1 MTKDILKT
9 LRAHDYERYVCALME
24 PARVQPRMFA
34 LLALNQELASTV
46 EAASEPA
53 VGAIRLKW
61 WQEALAGGK
70 PLSEHPLLPL
80 LAQAEVGE
88 QACALIEAR
97 MAELEHQKGFEDL
110 AQFNDYLRSSAGT
123 LHQLLAQDESEI
135 VAQAGAFFALV
146 GVLRA
151 LPYHLERGIVRLPKD
166 VLQRHG
172 ISPAAIEAGLEKE
185 AFAHLMSFW
194 ASELQTR
201 ADALRAD
208 IKTAPKLIKR
218 LHLAALLYA
227 RALQKAQNNPA
238 ALPRRLPNLPL
249 RLWCGR

>member
-1 MTKDILKT
+1 MDKT
-9 LRAHDYERYVCALME
+9 LLNTLRTHDYERYICALMQ
-24 PARVQPRMFA
+24 PAREQPRLFA
-34 LLALNQELASTV
+34 LLALNQELATSV
-46 EAASEPA
+46 EATSEPA

-61 WQEALAGGK
+61 WADALENGK
-70 PLSEHPLLPL
+70 PLAEHPLLPL
-80 LAQAEVGE
+80 LSEAGVGAE
-88 QACALIEAR
+88 ACALIDAR
-97 MAELEHQKGFEDL
+97 MAELEHQKGFDDL
-110 AQFNDYLRSSAGT
+110 AQFEGYLRASAGR
-123 LHQLLAQDESEI
+123 LHQLLAQDDSE
-135 VAQAGAFFALV
+135 VVTRAGEFFALV

-185 AFAHLMSFW
+185 AFAHLMDFW
-194 ASELQTR
+194 MGELQSR
-201 ADALRAD
+201 ADALRGD

-227 RALQKAQNNPA
+227 RALQKVGGNPA